1 MKINAEQTNGE
12 KSLKGLIE
20 QTKPKV
26 KPQYKIIE
34 EEVLKEIFQ

>member
-20 QTKPKV
+20 LTKPKE
-26 KPQYKIIE
+26 KPKYKIIE
-34 EEVLKEIFQ
+34 EEVLREVFK